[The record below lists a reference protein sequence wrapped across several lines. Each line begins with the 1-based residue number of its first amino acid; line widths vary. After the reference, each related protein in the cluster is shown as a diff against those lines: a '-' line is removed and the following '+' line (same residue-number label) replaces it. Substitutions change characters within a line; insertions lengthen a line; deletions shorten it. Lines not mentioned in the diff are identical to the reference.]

1 MLRYEVLTPMS
12 FLTGKKTDSLELKVF
27 DIEKN
32 KEISSLKTNKLK
44 GKHSFTVERCLL
56 LFNIAG
62 KYKMCIKASDDE
74 WFKGQTGMIK
84 FNFIIDT
91 DQDDSSSNI

>member
-1 MLRYEVLTPMS
+1 
-12 FLTGKKTDSLELKVF
+12 
-27 DIEKN
+27 
-32 KEISSLKTNKLK
+32 
-44 GKHSFTVERCLL
+44 
-56 LFNIAG
+56 
-62 KYKMCIKASDDE
+62 MCIKASDDE